1 MFRILLLL
9 FIVLPIAE
17 IALLLQVGDVI
28 GGWNTLLLIIV
39 TAVAG
44 AALVRQQGAQNWQRA
59 QQKLATGEMPGVE
72 MANGLLIFVAG
83 IVLITPGFVTD
94 AIGLLLLIPAT
105 RAPIAAALM
114 KRMVVRGASGTAGFA
129 HFRSGGQQ
137 APRENDDDS
146 SVIDGEY
153 ERKRGPESQID
164 RDDENK

>member
-9 FIVLPIAE
+9 FIVLPIVE

-59 QQKLATGEMPGVE
+59 QKKLAAGEMPGVE
-72 MANGLLIFVAG
+72 MANGLLIFAAG

-94 AIGLLLLIPAT
+94 VMGLLLLIPMT

-114 KRMVVRGASGTAGFA
+114 KRMVVRSTAGTAGFA
-129 HFRSGGQQ
+129 EFRSRTQSQ
-137 APRENDDDS
+137 HREQDDD

-153 ERKRGPESQID
+153 ERKRGPESQLD

>member
-9 FIVLPIAE
+9 FIVLPIVE
-17 IALLLQVGDVI
+17 IALLLQVGEFI

-59 QQKLATGEMPGVE
+59 QQKLAAGEMPGME

-114 KRMVVRGASGTAGFA
+114 KRMVVRGSSGAAGFA
-129 HFRSGGQQ
+129 HFRTGGQYAQ
-137 APRENDDDS
+137 RDKDNDD

-164 RDDENK
+164 HDDENK

>member
-9 FIVLPIAE
+9 FIALPIIE
-17 IALLLQVGDVI
+17 IAVLLQVGEII

-44 AALVRQQGAQNWQRA
+44 AALVRQQGALNWQRA
-59 QQKLATGEMPGVE
+59 QQKLASGEMPGVE

-94 AIGLLLLIPAT
+94 IMGLLLLIPAT

-114 KRMVVRGASGTAGFA
+114 KRMVVRSAGGSAGFA
-129 HFRSGGQQ
+129 HFRAQGQSKPHQ
-137 APRENDDDS
+137 EDDD

-164 RDDENK
+164 SDDKKK